1 MVRDASRTVPERATG
16 TSLQSGLPWVPA
28 GRATGVVML
37 PVMRLDPSS
46 LAAAQSAYYVVTG
59 ALPFVSMRAFEA
71 ATGPKR
77 EHWLVRTVGL
87 LALGFG
93 GVLARDAAR
102 RRPDPVVGI
111 AGAVPFAVASLWY
124 GGTGRISRIYL
135 LDGALEAAFVAAWLL
150 ERRRASASVDRPQPT
165 VADMMGG

>member
-16 TSLQSGLPWVPA
+16 TSLQPGVLPWPS
-28 GRATGVVML
+28 GRATRLRML
-37 PVMRLDPSS
+37 PVMRLDPAS
-46 LAAAQSAYYVVTG
+46 LAAAQSAYYLLTG

-77 EHWLVRTVGL
+77 DHWLVRTVGL

-93 GVLARDAAR
+93 GVLARDAVR

-150 ERRRASASVDRPQPT
+150 EGRGGSIDRRRTT
-165 VADMMGG
+165 VTGGMGG

>member
-1 MVRDASRTVPERATG
+1 MH
-16 TSLQSGLPWVPA
+16 
-28 GRATGVVML
+28 
-37 PVMRLDPSS
+37 LDPVR
-46 LAAAQSAYYVVTG
+46 LAAAQSAYYLVTG

-102 RRPDPVVGI
+102 RRPDPIVGI

-135 LDGALEAAFVAAWLL
+135 LDGALEAAFVAGWLL
-150 ERRRASASVDRPQPT
+150 EGRVAGATVDDRQPA
-165 VADMMGG
+165 VAGPSGG

>member
-1 MVRDASRTVPERATG
+1 
-16 TSLQSGLPWVPA
+16 
-28 GRATGVVML
+28 ML
-37 PVMRLDPSS
+37 PLMRLDPAS
-46 LAAAQSAYYVVTG
+46 LAAAQSAYYLVTG

-77 EHWLVRTVGL
+77 DHWLVRTVGL

-150 ERRRASASVDRPQPT
+150 EARAAGNRWT
-165 VADMMGG
+165 AAR

>member
-16 TSLQSGLPWVPA
+16 TSLQSGVPRVPSD
-28 GRATGVVML
+28 RATWLAILSDMHLDRASL
-37 PVMRLDPSS
+37 P
-46 LAAAQSAYYVVTG
+46 AAQSAYYLVTG

-71 ATGPKR
+71 VTGPKR
-77 EHWLVRTVGL
+77 DHWLVRTVGL

-93 GVLARDAAR
+93 GVLARDAVR

-124 GGTGRISRIYL
+124 GGTGRISRVYL
-135 LDGALEAAFVAAWLL
+135 LDGALEAAFVGAWLL
-150 ERRRASASVDRPQPT
+150 QARGSGGSQDRPRPA
-165 VADMMGG
+165 VARTMGG

>member
-1 MVRDASRTVPERATG
+1 
-16 TSLQSGLPWVPA
+16 
-28 GRATGVVML
+28 ML
-37 PVMRLDPSS
+37 PLMRLDPAS
-46 LAAAQSAYYVVTG
+46 LAATQSAYYLVTG

-77 EHWLVRTVGL
+77 DHWLVRTVGL

-102 RRPDPVVGI
+102 RRPDPIVGI

-150 ERRRASASVDRPQPT
+150 EARGAGNRAIA
-165 VADMMGG
+165 AG